1 MIENEI
7 NINGRFSLRVNFNL
21 VMKKGSKAQIWLTTT
36 INRQRV
42 RIYTGLR
49 IEPEYW
55 IRAERNQVGERAIVD
70 GNISAVQKRA
80 NKAKTLV
87 IMPDGYQTD
96 AGRISAAK
104 NQDIGP
110 NVLVTTAVI
119 IERAMVTAVFPLS
132 DPFD

>member
-1 MIENEI
+1 MP
-7 NINGRFSLRVNFNL
+7 RSMRWKKNL
-21 VMKKGSKAQIWLTTT
+21 
-36 INRQRV
+36 
-42 RIYTGLR
+42 
-49 IEPEYW
+49 
-55 IRAERNQVGERAIVD
+55 
-70 GNISAVQKRA
+70 QKRA
-80 NKAKTLV
+80 NKAKTLA

-96 AGRISAAK
+96 TGRISAAK